1 MSLSRSFGTCT
12 KGGTCFIRSSLSCS
26 TLFLSS
32 IERFMNAIG
41 YIGLIESQ
49 CKISGRRLPSL
60 SALHHRIELECNT
73 VGFSTHHRVP
83 FIIIIFFF
91 FLIRCF
97 PGGHTMVNERREN
110 GRGRVRS
117 LPSRGQLPGPSSPAL
132 KNLSTRNHE
141 CLLATSC
148 VSVLC
153 LE

>member
-1 MSLSRSFGTCT
+1 MSLSRFFGTCT

-73 VGFSTHHRVP
+73 VGFSTHHHACSLYYYY
-83 FIIIIFFF
+83 F
-91 FLIRCF
+91 FLLPHPLF
-97 PGGHTMVNERREN
+97 PRWTHHGERAKRKWKGKGSISAFE
-110 GRGRVRS
+110 GTVAWAQFTCS
-117 LPSRGQLPGPSSPAL
+117 
-132 KNLSTRNHE
+132 
-141 CLLATSC
+141 
-148 VSVLC
+148 
-153 LE
+153 

>member
-1 MSLSRSFGTCT
+1 MHKSE
-12 KGGTCFIRSSLSCS
+12 GTCFTCSSLSCS

-60 SALHHRIELECNT
+60 SAPQSRATRMQHRRPLDTPPC
-73 VGFSTHHRVP
+73 VFPLLLLFFLLPHPPFPRWTHH
-83 FIIIIFFF
+83 
-91 FLIRCF
+91 
-97 PGGHTMVNERREN
+97 GERRAE
-110 GRGRVRS
+110 RVKRKWKGEGSIS
-117 LPSRGQLPGPSSPAL
+117 LPSRGQLPGPGSPAL

-148 VSVLC
+148 VSV
-153 LE
+153 E

>member
-1 MSLSRSFGTCT
+1 MSLSRSFGTCI
-12 KGGTCFIRSSLSCS
+12 KGGTCFTCSSLSCS

-41 YIGLIESQ
+41 DIGLIESQ

-60 SALHHRIELECNT
+60 SAPQNRARMQHRRPLDTPPC
-73 VGFSTHHRVP
+73 VFPLLLLFFSSSSSAVSPVDTPRWAERVKRKWKGEGS
-83 FIIIIFFF
+83 I
-91 FLIRCF
+91 
-97 PGGHTMVNERREN
+97 
-110 GRGRVRS
+110 S

-148 VSVLC
+148 VSV
-153 LE
+153 E